1 MAAQRVSGRV
11 ASLVLIATGLVAA
24 LIGFGLHAR
33 MQGGTTVPT
42 ATPQAQAVAVSP
54 TVAPPT
60 PTPLAPLVLSTG
72 TPAPDT
78 APPAT
83 ASVAPVDTAPPTVP
97 VATPVAF
104 DPEHL
109 YAAVGPAVVTISNK
123 QKPRSSAALREANF
137 GSGVIFDARGYI
149 ITNRHVID
157 GAEAIDITLQDGTV
171 VPGTLVGVDT
181 VVDIAVV
188 KIDAAAVPAV
198 ALLGDSALVRT
209 GQHVVAI
216 GSPSQFESS
225 VTRGIISGTDR
236 SVDGVDGMIQ
246 MDTPISRGNSGGAL
260 VNAGGEVI
268 GLITGYITTNQV
280 ERVAFAIPSNSARQ
294 LADMIVASGTV
305 ARPYIGVTTELLTPA
320 RAEELHVTATRG
332 AYISEVSPNTPGA
345 RAGLRNGDV
354 ITAINGAPVDGA
366 HPLPVILLNAKPGD
380 TVTLTVNRGGAEQ
393 PIAVA
398 LIERP
403 AAASTQN

>member
-11 ASLVLIATGLVAA
+11 AAFVLIATVLVAA

-33 MQGGTTVPT
+33 TQGGTSVPT
-42 ATPQAQAVAVSP
+42 ATPQSQAIIPTAVL
-54 TVAPPT
+54 PT

-78 APPAT
+78 APPTTASAAPINAAVPT
-83 ASVAPVDTAPPTVP
+83 ASVATSA
-97 VATPVAF
+97 AF
-104 DPEHL
+104 DPERL

-123 QKPRSSAALREANF
+123 QKPRPNAALREANF

-181 VVDIAVV
+181 VVDLAVV
-188 KIDAAAVPAV
+188 KIDAAAVPIV
-198 ALLGDSALVRT
+198 ATLGDSALVRT

-216 GSPSQFESS
+216 GSPNQFESS

-236 SVDGVDGMIQ
+236 TVGGMDGMIQ
-246 MDTPISRGNSGGAL
+246 TDTPLSRGNSGGAL
-260 VNAGGEVI
+260 VDAGGEVI
-268 GLITGYITTNQV
+268 GVITGYITTNQV

-294 LADMIVASGTV
+294 LADMIVASGAVT
-305 ARPYIGVTTELLTPA
+305 RPYIGVTTELLTPA

-332 AYISEVSPNTPGA
+332 AYINEVGPNTPGA
-345 RAGLRNGDV
+345 RAGLRSGDV
-354 ITAINGAPVDGA
+354 VTAINGAPVDGA
-366 HPLPVILLNAKPGD
+366 HPLSVVLLNAKPGD
-380 TVTLTVNRGGAEQ
+380 TVTLAVNRGGAEQ
-393 PIAVA
+393 PVAVA

-403 AAASTQN
+403 AGASTQS

>member
-11 ASLVLIATGLVAA
+11 AALVLIATALVAA

-33 MQGGTTVPT
+33 MQDGTT

-60 PTPLAPLVLSTG
+60 PTPHAPLVLSTG
-72 TPAPDT
+72 TPTPDT
-78 APPAT
+78 DPSAIT
-83 ASVAPVDTAPPTVP
+83 SVAPIN
-97 VATPVAF
+97 VATPVASVAPPAAF
-104 DPEHL
+104 DPERL

-123 QKPRSSAALREANF
+123 QKPRPNAALREANF
-137 GSGVIFDARGYI
+137 GSGIIFDARGYI

-188 KIDAAAVPAV
+188 KIDAAAVPIV
-198 ALLGDSALVRT
+198 ATLGDSALVRT

-216 GSPSQFESS
+216 GSPNQFENS

-236 SVDGVDGMIQ
+236 TVGGMDGMIQ
-246 MDTPISRGNSGGAL
+246 TDTPLSRGNSGGAL
-260 VNAGGEVI
+260 VSAGGEVI
-268 GLITGYITTNQV
+268 GLITGYITANQV

-294 LADMIVASGTV
+294 LAGMIVTNGMV
-305 ARPYIGVTTELLTPA
+305 PRPYIGVTTELLTPA
-320 RAEELHVTATRG
+320 RAEELHVAATRG
-332 AYISEVSPNTPGA
+332 AYINEVSPNTPGA
-345 RAGLRNGDV
+345 RAGLRTGDV

-366 HPLPVILLNAKPGD
+366 HPLPAVLLNAKSGD
-380 TVTLTVNRGGAEQ
+380 TVTLTINRGGAEQ
-393 PIAVA
+393 PIAVD

-403 AAASTQN
+403 AGASTHS

>member
-11 ASLVLIATGLVAA
+11 AALVLIATALVAA

-33 MQGGTTVPT
+33 MQDGTT

-72 TPAPDT
+72 TPTPDT
-78 APPAT
+78 DPSAI
-83 ASVAPVDTAPPTVP
+83 ASVAPIN
-97 VATPVAF
+97 VATPLASVAPPAAF
-104 DPEHL
+104 DPERL

-123 QKPRSSAALREANF
+123 QKPRPNAALREANF
-137 GSGVIFDARGYI
+137 GSGIIFDARGYI

-188 KIDAAAVPAV
+188 KIDAAAVPIV
-198 ALLGDSALVRT
+198 ATLGDSALVRT

-236 SVDGVDGMIQ
+236 TVGGMDGMIQ
-246 MDTPISRGNSGGAL
+246 TDTPLSRGNSGGAL
-260 VNAGGEVI
+260 VSAGGEVI
-268 GLITGYITTNQV
+268 GLITGYITANQV
-280 ERVAFAIPSNSARQ
+280 ERVAFAIPSNSAWQ
-294 LADMIVASGTV
+294 LAGMIVTNGMV
-305 ARPYIGVTTELLTPA
+305 PRPYIGVTTELLTPA
-320 RAEELHVTATRG
+320 RAEELHVAATRG
-332 AYISEVSPNTPGA
+332 AYINEVSPNTPGA
-345 RAGLRNGDV
+345 RAGLRTGDV

-366 HPLPVILLNAKPGD
+366 HPLPAVLLNAKPGD
-380 TVTLTVNRGGAEQ
+380 TVTLTINRGGAEQ
-393 PIAVA
+393 PIAVD

-403 AAASTQN
+403 AGASTHS